1 MSKKKQHLFAKCHKP
16 STFVCKIQAFDF
28 FPRFLRLRAVNKNFN
43 FKRLLQIA
51 ADSDLPV
58 LLTGES
64 GSGKE
69 VAARELH
76 ALGNRRNKAF
86 VAVNCGAVSA
96 GIAES
101 LFCGHI
107 RGAFTGAN
115 REQLGFVRAANGG
128 TLFLDE
134 IAELSPE
141 IQKTLLRTLQE
152 KTVMPVGSQKE
163 VRVDFRLICATHRDL
178 PLLIEKGLFRQDLYF
193 RLSALPVRIPPLRER
208 SDLRSIAESIWQGQE
223 PLNEYNFKT
232 LQSYLWPGNI
242 RQLKNVLERYALF
255 KKYGYKLET
264 IIKTE
269 FELCNCLRE
278 TPPPKY
284 RPDNGEIN
292 EEIRNCC
299 GNKSHAAKKL
309 GISRG
314 SLYYHLAKNQ

>member
-1 MSKKKQHLFAKCHKP
+1 MDKK
-16 STFVCKIQAFDF
+16 I
-28 FPRFLRLRAVNKNFN
+28 NFR
-43 FKRLLQIA
+43 KVLQIA

-76 ALGNRRNKAF
+76 AFGNRRSKAF
-86 VAVNCGAVSA
+86 VAVNCGAISA

-134 IAELSPE
+134 VAELSPE

-152 KTVMPVGSQKE
+152 KAVTPVGSQKE
-163 VRVDFRLICATHRDL
+163 VKVDFRLICATHKDL
-178 PLLIEKGLFRQDLYF
+178 SVLVERGLFRQDLYF
-193 RLSALPVRIPPLRER
+193 RLAALPVKIPPLRER
-208 SDLRSIAESIWQGQE
+208 NDLRSIAESLWQGQE
-223 PLNEYNFKT
+223 PLSECNFKV
-232 LQSYLWPGNI
+232 LQNYLWPGNI

-255 KKYGYKLET
+255 QKHGYKLES
-264 IIKTE
+264 IVKAE
-269 FELCNCLRE
+269 FEQCKFVLRE
-278 TPPPKY
+278 ASPPKY
-284 RPDNGEIN
+284 TTLDTGKIS
-292 EEIRNCC
+292 EEIRSCN
-299 GNKSHAAKKL
+299 GNKSRAAKKL
-309 GISRG
+309 GMSRG
-314 SLYYHLAKNQ
+314 SLYYRLAKAKAR

>member
-1 MSKKKQHLFAKCHKP
+1 M
-16 STFVCKIQAFDF
+16 
-28 FPRFLRLRAVNKNFN
+28 
-43 FKRLLQIA
+43 
-51 ADSDLPV
+51 PV

-76 ALGNRRNKAF
+76 ALGSRKNRAF
-86 VAVNCGAVSA
+86 VAVNCGAISA

-134 IAELSPE
+134 VAELSPE

-152 KTVMPVGSQKE
+152 KAVMPVGSQRE
-163 VRVDFRLICATHRDL
+163 VKIDFRLICATHRDL
-178 PLLIEKGLFRQDLYF
+178 PVLIERGLFRQDLYF
-193 RLSALPVRIPPLRER
+193 RLAALPVKIPPLRER
-208 SDLRSIAESIWQGQE
+208 SDLRSIVESLWQGQE
-223 PLNEYNFKT
+223 PLSERNFRI
-232 LQSYLWPGNI
+232 LQNYLWPGNI

-255 KKYGYKLET
+255 KKHGYRLES
-264 IIKTE
+264 IIKAE
-269 FELCNCLRE
+269 FEQCKFSLRE
-278 TPPPKY
+278 TPPKY
-284 RPDNGEIN
+284 RLDTGKIS
-292 EEIRNCC
+292 EEIQSCN
-299 GNKSHAAKKL
+299 GNKSRAAKKL

-314 SLYYHLAKNQ
+314 SLYYRLGKGDYIV

>member
-1 MSKKKQHLFAKCHKP
+1 MQNDDLE
-16 STFVCKIQAFDF
+16 DF
-28 FPRFLRLRAVNKNFN
+28 FVFFCRLLRLRDMNENFN
-43 FKRLLQIA
+43 FRRMLQIA
-51 ADSDLPV
+51 ADCDLPV

-76 ALGNRRNKAF
+76 ALSGRRNRAF

-101 LFCGHI
+101 LFCGHV

-115 REQLGFVRAANGG
+115 REQMGFVRAASGG

-134 IAELSPE
+134 VAELSPE

-152 KTVMPVGSQKE
+152 KTVTPVGSQRE
-163 VRVDFRLICATHRDL
+163 VKVDFRLICATHRDL
-178 PLLIEKGLFRQDLYF
+178 RVFIEKGLFRQDLYF
-193 RLSALPVRIPPLRER
+193 RLAALPVQIPPLRER
-208 SDLRSIAESIWQGQE
+208 NDLRNIAQSLWQGQE
-223 PLNEYNFKT
+223 PLDEQHFRT

-242 RQLKNVLERYALF
+242 RQLKNVLERYALL
-255 KKYGYKLET
+255 KKHGYKLES

-269 FELCNCLRE
+269 FEQCKFSLRE
-278 TPPPKY
+278 PPPPKY
-284 RPDNGEIN
+284 RPNIREIS
-292 EEIRNCC
+292 EEIRNCS

-314 SLYYHLAKNQ
+314 SLYYKMRTGTL

>member
-1 MSKKKQHLFAKCHKP
+1 M
-16 STFVCKIQAFDF
+16 DE
-28 FPRFLRLRAVNKNFN
+28 NFN
-43 FKRLLQIA
+43 FKRMLQIA
-51 ADSDLPV
+51 ADSNLPV

-69 VAARELH
+69 VAAKELH
-76 ALGNRRNKAF
+76 ALSSRGGKAF
-86 VAVNCGAVSA
+86 VAVNCGAISV

-115 REQLGFVRAANGG
+115 REQMGFVRAANGG

-152 KTVMPVGSQKE
+152 KTVTPVGSQRE
-163 VRVDFRLICATHRDL
+163 VKVDFRLVCATHRDL
-178 PLLIEKGLFRQDLYF
+178 RVLIEKGLFRQDLYF
-193 RLSALPVRIPPLRER
+193 RLATLPIQIPPLRER
-208 SDLRSIAESIWQGQE
+208 SDLRSIAQSLWQGQE
-223 PLNEYNFKT
+223 PLDEHNFKT
-232 LQSYLWPGNI
+232 LESYLWPGNI

-255 KKYGYKLET
+255 KKYGYNLES
-264 IIKTE
+264 IIKAE
-269 FELCNCLRE
+269 FEQCKFSLRE
-278 TPPPKY
+278 SPPPKY
-284 RPDNGEIN
+284 KPNIREIS
-292 EEIRNCC
+292 EEIQNCS

-314 SLYYHLAKNQ
+314 SLYYRMRTQ